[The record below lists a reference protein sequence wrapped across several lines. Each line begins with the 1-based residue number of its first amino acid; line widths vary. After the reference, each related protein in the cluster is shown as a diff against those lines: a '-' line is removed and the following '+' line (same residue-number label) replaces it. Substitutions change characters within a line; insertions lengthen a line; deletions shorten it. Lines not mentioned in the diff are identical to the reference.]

1 MNEFL
6 GAKPGRNGSFDL
18 PVRRGSV
25 IVSLGPLTVSL
36 GPDNPGSIIDAWVF
50 SPLLDLIVILFQLSA
65 LQESIILFEAVV
77 MVLCHTYVPKSI
89 QHVLNFYSKNSL
101 RSARGA

>member
-25 IVSLGPLTVSL
+25 IVSLGPLIVSL
-36 GPDNPGSIIDAWVF
+36 GPDNPGSIIDAWAF
-50 SPLLDLIVILFQLSA
+50 SPLLDLIVIVSLSVRTPR
-65 LQESIILFEAVV
+65 IN
-77 MVLCHTYVPKSI
+77 HT
-89 QHVLNFYSKNSL
+89 L
-101 RSARGA
+101 RGCCDGTLSHLRAKE